1 MIQFSW
7 CTNQVLHVVESKS
20 LAIKFDSVS
29 LPCGEVTLGQFLQQQ
44 PYCSGWLLA
53 SSRLLMGSLWWSC
66 ATIPALFSRASH
78 LKRSFLLDDDL
89 GPCESQ
95 WEKSVNKNYKGN
107 PDLDGTF
114 SLTDTDLES
123 ADFEI
128 EGSEGTPELFSPSEE
143 EPPPDP
149 KAFCERVPA
158 NTGGFAC
165 VRPML
170 QRYWCRWGPYYLD
183 QFLRS
188 RVEHARRML
197 CWFCKEGPL
206 GDIHLRFAS
215 TLCGPPVPLRPISL
229 QECPWSGWCLAEFWT
244 RASGFEPTV
253 GSKRI
258 PVRWSSSQR
267 MRKRKPQKVILLLC
281 KTHRL
286 GPCGDDHWQLTSRG
300 IWADWPQ
307 TFWFTGRNH

>member
-44 PYCSGWLLA
+44 PYCSGRLLA

-66 ATIPALFSRASH
+66 ATIPALFQGLHISSAVSYWTTILGHASH
-78 LKRSFLLDDDL
+78 SGRNLWTKIIRVTLTLMGPFHWQTRTLRVQILRLRGVRGPLNYLVLLKRSHHQIQRLSANVSLQTRICL
-89 GPCESQ
+89 CATNASKILVQVRSILPGPLPQ
-95 WEKSVNKNYKGN
+95 VKSG
-107 PDLDGTF
+107 
-114 SLTDTDLES
+114 
-123 ADFEI
+123 
-128 EGSEGTPELFSPSEE
+128 
-143 EPPPDP
+143 
-149 KAFCERVPA
+149 
-158 NTGGFAC
+158 AC
-165 VRPML
+165 TKDAVLIL
-170 QRYWCRWGPYYLD
+170 QRRAPWVTFIWGLLQHFATTSPAQTHQSSGMSMIWL
-183 QFLRS
+183 
-188 RVEHARRML
+188 MP
-197 CWFCKEGPL
+197 CWVLNSSFR
-206 GDIHLRFAS
+206 IRTH
-215 TLCGPPVPLRPISL
+215 T
-229 QECPWSGWCLAEFWT
+229 
-244 RASGFEPTV
+244 

-281 KTHRL
+281 QTHRL

>member
-1 MIQFSW
+1 MKLRNNPS
-7 CTNQVLHVVESKS
+7 T
-20 LAIKFDSVS
+20 
-29 LPCGEVTLGQFLQQQ
+29 
-44 PYCSGWLLA
+44 
-53 SSRLLMGSLWWSC
+53 
-66 ATIPALFSRASH
+66 FSRASH

-158 NTGGFAC
+158 NTGDLPVCDQCFKDIGAGEVHITWASSSGQEWSMHEGCCVDFA
-165 VRPML
+165 
-170 QRYWCRWGPYYLD
+170 
-183 QFLRS
+183 
-188 RVEHARRML
+188 
-197 CWFCKEGPL
+197 KKGPL

-215 TLCGPPVPLRPISL
+215 TLCDHQSRSDPSVFRNVHDLVDALLSSELELQDSNPQWEQEDSSPLVQFS
-229 QECPWSGWCLAEFWT
+229 EDEEEEAAE
-244 RASGFEPTV
+244 
-253 GSKRI
+253 
-258 PVRWSSSQR
+258 
-267 MRKRKPQKVILLLC
+267 
-281 KTHRL
+281 
-286 GPCGDDHWQLTSRG
+286 GDTLVVQDT
-300 IWADWPQ
+300 
-307 TFWFTGRNH
+307 